1 MKIKLLVIFIGAL
14 FLSVSAYSQSSKYF
28 LKGTINRSHDGQ
40 LAVLSKMDE
49 KSIVFKTDTTIIEEG
64 SFYFEVKRMTNE
76 IIVSFYNNDVLY
88 MTNKEREYE
97 RVPVEILYD

>member
-1 MKIKLLVIFIGAL
+1 MESLYIISKSIKKMKIKLLVIFIGAL

-64 SFYFEVKRMTNE
+64 SFYFEGNE
-76 IIVSFYNNDVLY
+76 FLSEFL
-88 MTNKEREYE
+88 
-97 RVPVEILYD
+97 

>member
-28 LKGTINRSHDGQ
+28 LKGTINRSYDGQ

-64 SFYFEVKRMTNE
+64 SFYFEGNE
-76 IIVSFYNNDVLY
+76 FLSEFL
-88 MTNKEREYE
+88 
-97 RVPVEILYD
+97 